1 MQIYFAPL
9 EGITGFLY
17 RNIFHEYF
25 GEGMNKYFTPFLVP
39 TGGGYTKL
47 RSMKDILPE
56 HNRNIA
62 IVPQL
67 LSNNAD
73 DFIGLAKI
81 LADFG
86 YREINLNL
94 GCPYQTVVSKG
105 RGSGF
110 LGKPKELQQFLAN
123 IFDGCKDLVEIS
135 IKTRIGLDSEEEWEG
150 LLDIYNSFPLKELIV
165 HARTRK
171 DFYGGRPNL
180 NAYELAEA
188 KSVNPLCYNG
198 DIFTKADYDRFYVNH
213 IKPDA
218 ERENSYVNHIGTSS
232 IMIGRGFLVNPGLLR
247 EIRGG
252 EVITKEEMLA
262 FHDRLYKEYFELMQS
277 DTNTLYKMKELW
289 NYWQYLFESMD
300 KPMAKYI
307 KQIRKAQ
314 RCRDY
319 EAAARE
325 LFASCK
331 IKEGA
336 SFEG

>member
-9 EGITGFLY
+9 EGITGFLF
-17 RNIFHEYF
+17 RNIYHEYF
-25 GEGMNKYFTPFLVP
+25 GKGMDKYFTPFLVP
-39 TGGGYTKL
+39 TGGGFTKH

-56 HNRNIA
+56 YNVGIP

-67 LSNNAD
+67 LSNNAE
-73 DFIGLAKI
+73 DFIGLTKI

-86 YREINLNL
+86 YKEVNLNL

-110 LGKPKELQQFLAN
+110 LAKPDELERFLEE
-123 IFDGCKDLVEIS
+123 IFEGCKDLADIS
-135 IKTRIGLDSEEEWEG
+135 VKTRIGLNSEEEWEG
-150 LLDIYNSFPLKELIV
+150 LLSIYNKFPLKELIV

-171 DFYGGRPNL
+171 DFYGGKPNIE
-180 NAYELAEA
+180 AYEYAVEN
-188 KSVNPLCYNG
+188 SRNPLCYNG

-213 IKPDA
+213 K
-218 ERENSYVNHIGTSS
+218 ETENEHGYVNQSKTES

-252 EVITKEEMLA
+252 EVITKKEMMA
-262 FHDRLYKEYFELMQS
+262 FHDRLYSEYFTLMQS

-289 NYWQYLFESMD
+289 NYWQYLFTSKE

-314 RCRDY
+314 KGRDY

-325 LFASCK
+325 LFAACE

>member
-25 GEGMNKYFTPFLVP
+25 GEGMAKYFTPFLVP
-39 TGGGYTKL
+39 TGGGYTKH

-56 HNRNIA
+56 HNINIP

-67 LSNNAD
+67 LSNNAE

-86 YREINLNL
+86 YGEINLNL

-110 LGKPKELQQFLAN
+110 LGKPEELERFLTD
-123 IFDGCKDLVEIS
+123 IFDGCKGLVEIS
-135 IKTRIGLDSEEEWEG
+135 VKTRIGLNSEEEWDN
-150 LLDIYNSFPLKELIV
+150 LLDIYNRFPLKELIV

-171 DFYGGRPNL
+171 DFYGGKPNL
-180 NAYELAEA
+180 KAYELAEA
-188 KSVNPLCYNG
+188 KSTNPFCYNG
-198 DIFTKADYDRFYVNH
+198 DIFTKADYEKFYVNH
-213 IKPDA
+213 IRTD
-218 ERENSYVNHIGTSS
+218 N

-247 EIRGG
+247 EIRCGD
-252 EVITKEEMLA
+252 VITKKEMMD
-262 FHDRLYKEYFELMQS
+262 FHDRLYREYYELMQS

-289 NYWQYLFESMD
+289 NYWQYLFESTE
-300 KPMAKYI
+300 KPITKYI

-314 RCRDY
+314 KGRDY
-319 EAAARE
+319 ESAARE
-325 LFASCK
+325 LFAVCE

-336 SFEG
+336 SFFN

>member
-1 MQIYFAPL
+1 MKIYFAPL

-17 RNIFHEYF
+17 RNIFHECF
-25 GEGMNKYFTPFLVP
+25 GEGMDKYFTPFLVP
-39 TGGGYTKL
+39 TGGGFTKH

-56 HNRNIA
+56 HNA
-62 IVPQL
+62 GLPIVPQL
-67 LSNNAD
+67 LSNNAE
-73 DFIGLAKI
+73 DFIGLVKI
-81 LADFG
+81 LSDFG
-86 YREINLNL
+86 YREVNLNL

-110 LGKPKELQQFLAN
+110 LAKPQELEKFLYE
-123 IFDGCKDLVEIS
+123 IFNGCKDLAEIS
-135 IKTRIGLDSEEEWEG
+135 VKTRIGLNSEEEWKG
-150 LLDIYNSFPLKELIV
+150 LLAIYNQFPLKELIV

-171 DFYGGRPNL
+171 EFYGGKPNL
-180 NAYELAEA
+180 KAYEFAMEN
-188 KSVNPLCYNG
+188 STNPLCYNG
-198 DIFTKADYDRFYVNH
+198 DIFTKEDYDRFYVNH
-213 IKPDA
+213 GQTKADG
-218 ERENSYVNHIGTSS
+218 SYVNRKQTDRV
-232 IMIGRGFLVNPGLLR
+232 MIGRGFLVNPGLLR

-252 EVITKEEMLA
+252 EMVTKKEMIA
-262 FHDRLYKEYFELMQS
+262 FHDRLYGEYFELMQS

-289 NYWQYLFESMD
+289 NYWQYLFTSEE

-314 RCRDY
+314 KGRDY

-325 LFASCK
+325 LFAACI

>member
-1 MQIYFAPL
+1 MKIYFAPL

-17 RNIFHEYF
+17 RNIFHECF
-25 GEGMNKYFTPFLVP
+25 GEGMDKYFTPFLVP
-39 TGGGYTKL
+39 TGGGFTKH

-56 HNRNIA
+56 HNEGIP

-67 LSNNAD
+67 LSNNAE
-73 DFIGLAKI
+73 DFIGLTKI
-81 LADFG
+81 LSDFG
-86 YREINLNL
+86 YREVNLNL

-110 LGKPKELQQFLAN
+110 LAKTEELERFLEE
-123 IFDGCKDLVEIS
+123 IFEGCKDLAEIS
-135 IKTRIGLDSEEEWEG
+135 VKTRIGLNSEDEWEG
-150 LLDIYNSFPLKELIV
+150 LLAIYNKFPLKELIV

-171 DFYGGRPNL
+171 DFYGGKPNL
-180 NAYELAEA
+180 KAYEYAEENS
-188 KSVNPLCYNG
+188 KNPLCYNG
-198 DIFTKADYDRFYVNH
+198 DIFTKEDYDRFYVNQKR
-213 IKPDA
+213 INDK
-218 ERENSYVNHIGTSS
+218 ESYVNRKTSES

-247 EIRGG
+247 EIWG
-252 EVITKEEMLA
+252 EDVITKKEMIA
-262 FHDRLYKEYFELMQS
+262 FHDRLYKEYFELLQS

-289 NYWQYLFESMD
+289 NYWQYLFESEE

-314 RCRDY
+314 KGRDY

-325 LFASCK
+325 LLAACR

>member
-1 MQIYFAPL
+1 MRIYFAPL

-17 RNIFHEYF
+17 RNIFHECF
-25 GEGMNKYFTPFLVP
+25 GEGMDKYFTPFLVP
-39 TGGGYTKL
+39 TGGGFTKH

-56 HNRNIA
+56 HNEGIP

-67 LSNNAD
+67 LSNNAE
-73 DFIGLAKI
+73 DFIGLTKI
-81 LADFG
+81 LSDFG
-86 YREINLNL
+86 YREVNLNL

-110 LGKPKELQQFLAN
+110 FAKTEELEKFLDE
-123 IFDGCKDLVEIS
+123 IFTGCKGLAEIS
-135 IKTRIGLDSEEEWEG
+135 VKTRIGLNSEEEWER
-150 LLDIYNSFPLKELIV
+150 LLAIYNKFPLKELIV

-171 DFYGGRPNL
+171 DFYGGKPNL
-180 NAYELAEA
+180 RAYEYAEEN
-188 KSVNPLCYNG
+188 SRNPLCYNG
-198 DIFTKADYDRFYVNH
+198 DIFTKEDYDRFYVNC
-213 IKPDA
+213 K
-218 ERENSYVNHIGTSS
+218 TSES

-247 EIRGG
+247 EIRG
-252 EVITKEEMLA
+252 EDMITQKEMIA
-262 FHDRLYKEYFELMQS
+262 FHDRLYKEYFELLQS

-289 NYWQYLFESMD
+289 NYWQYLFEPEE

-314 RCRDY
+314 KGRDY
-319 EAAARE
+319 EAAVRE
-325 LFASCK
+325 LFAACK

>member
-25 GEGMNKYFTPFLVP
+25 GEGMAKYFTPFLVP
-39 TGGGYTKL
+39 TGGGYTKH

-56 HNRNIA
+56 HNINIP

-67 LSNNAD
+67 LSNNAE

-86 YREINLNL
+86 YGEINLNL

-110 LGKPKELQQFLAN
+110 LGKPKELERFLSD
-123 IFDGCKDLVEIS
+123 IFDGCKGLVEIS
-135 IKTRIGLDSEEEWEG
+135 IKTRIGLNSEEEWDN
-150 LLDIYNSFPLKELIV
+150 LLDIYNRFPLKELIV

-171 DFYGGRPNL
+171 DFYGGKPNL
-180 NAYELAEA
+180 MAYELAET
-188 KSVNPLCYNG
+188 KSTNPLCYNG
-198 DIFTKADYDRFYVNH
+198 DIFTKADHEKFYVNH
-213 IKPDA
+213 
-218 ERENSYVNHIGTSS
+218 ERTNS

-247 EIRGG
+247 EIQGG
-252 EVITKEEMLA
+252 DVITEKEMIA
-262 FHDRLYKEYFELMQS
+262 FHDRLYAEYFELMQS

-300 KPMAKYI
+300 KPMARYI

-325 LFASCK
+325 LFTSCK